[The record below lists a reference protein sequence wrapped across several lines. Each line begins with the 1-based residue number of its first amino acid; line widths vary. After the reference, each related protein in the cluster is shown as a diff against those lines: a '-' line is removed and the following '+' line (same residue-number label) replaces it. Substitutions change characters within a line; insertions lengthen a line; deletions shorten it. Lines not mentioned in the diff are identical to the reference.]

1 MSTIQISPQKDKYRK
16 SVEVS
21 IEKSTEVSQNKYK
34 NKSPNKID
42 RQKED
47 SKSESL
53 NKNSKQSKR
62 KKVTW
67 SKAFVDTINV
77 ISFKKYNIENTHD
90 DPNFPRE
97 KIKCKCII
105 F

>member
-1 MSTIQISPQKDKYRK
+1 MSTIQISPQKDKARK

-21 IEKSTEVSQNKYK
+21 IEKSTEISQSKSK
-34 NKSPNKID
+34 TKSPNKANK
-42 RQKED
+42 QKD
-47 SKSESL
+47 SIKTESF
-53 NKNSKQSKR
+53 NKNSKQSK
-62 KKVTW
+62 KQKVVW
-67 SKAFVDTINV
+67 NKALVETIDV

-90 DPNFPRE
+90 DPNYPKE